1 MSRTAAPSSTT
12 TISTAAA
19 PDSVVARNFMER
31 LNSTAAL
38 DSTAGQKLT
47 AALDS
52 TAGRKVTAG
61 RNSTAVRLLRHSTD
75 QRRRRP
81 SRALVPAPSA
91 GSIMEAWREA
101 SRPAGSRVSEVDSTA
116 ADSTAAE
123 VTDDSSQGSIRI
135 GGGRCNL
142 GSGKQSSASTPD
154 NLSLRGRRR
163 TGTVPRGPGRGRTRV
178 VADPRRRQQAVLGR
192 RQGPGRSRS
201 RDVPRQIPRDAPPR
215 SRTGRND
222 PLPRRGELA
231 LSHPDRVQERRL

>member
-19 PDSVVARNFMER
+19 LDSVVARNFMER

-38 DSTAGQKLT
+38 DSTAAQKLT
-47 AALDS
+47 VALDS
-52 TAGRKVTAG
+52 TAGHKVTAG

-75 QRRRRP
+75 QQRRRP
-81 SRALVPAPSA
+81 SRALVLAPSA

-135 GGGRCNL
+135 IGGGRCNL
-142 GSGKQSSASTPD
+142 GSGEQSSASTPE
-154 NLSLRGRRR
+154 NLPLRGRRR
-163 TGTVPRGPGRGRTRV
+163 TGTIPRGPGRGRTRV

-192 RQGPGRSRS
+192 RQGRGRSRS
-201 RDVPRQIPRDAPPR
+201 Q
-215 SRTGRND
+215 
-222 PLPRRGELA
+222 
-231 LSHPDRVQERRL
+231 

>member
-31 LNSTAAL
+31 LNSTA
-38 DSTAGQKLT
+38 GHKL
-47 AALDS
+47 
-52 TAGRKVTAG
+52 TAG

-123 VTDDSSQGSIRI
+123 VTDDSSQGRSEEHTSE
-135 GGGRCNL
+135 L
-142 GSGKQSSASTPD
+142 QSPD
-154 NLSLRGRRR
+154 HL
-163 TGTVPRGPGRGRTRV
+163 VC
-178 VADPRRRQQAVLGR
+178 
-192 RQGPGRSRS
+192 
-201 RDVPRQIPRDAPPR
+201 
-215 SRTGRND
+215 
-222 PLPRRGELA
+222 
-231 LSHPDRVQERRL
+231 